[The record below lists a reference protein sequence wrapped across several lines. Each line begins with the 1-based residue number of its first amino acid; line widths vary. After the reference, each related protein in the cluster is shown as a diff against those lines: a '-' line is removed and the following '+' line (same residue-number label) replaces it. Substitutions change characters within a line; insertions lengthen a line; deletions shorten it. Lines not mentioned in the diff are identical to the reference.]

1 MIEIRLA
8 KRDDIPGMLHLIQE
22 LAEYEKAPEAVIVSR
37 QDMQQYFDEN
47 RFEAFVASE
56 ADDNDNIVGMALF
69 YWTYSTWKGKIVYL
83 DDLVVTQSQRRN
95 GIGESLFDTLI
106 NYCKVHGANQLRW
119 HVLDWNHPAISF
131 YKKLNADLD
140 EEWITCKLEKDRLS

>member
-69 YWTYSTWKGKIVYL
+69 YWTYSTWKGKN
-83 DDLVVTQSQRRN
+83 S
-95 GIGESLFDTLI
+95 
-106 NYCKVHGANQLRW
+106 
-119 HVLDWNHPAISF
+119 IS
-131 YKKLNADLD
+131 
-140 EEWITCKLEKDRLS
+140 R